1 MSLGP
6 LMIDLKGTSIDAEER
21 EWLRSPLVA
30 GVILF
35 KRNFESREQLSAR
48 AGLEPLAE
56 HWPHYKS
63 LIQQQLRALELRGRL
78 TRRAEE
84 LQPRRE
90 RCERDV
96 AEAKA
101 ELVEARKRRTQARS
115 RLRKS
120 ERELDERASLAD
132 LRHRQHALERCRE
145 RVAELRTILRT
156 AEQAETQRQAIEL
169 ERTELVIERDHR
181 SAEQRRVEA
190 ELARAELAFDEAQRG
205 LRRLE
210 AVRDL
215 VAHRVDLREGEACPL
230 CGATE
235 HPAAGESAPVDE
247 VVAAQRERVRE
258 LLRGRDELQREQ
270 GEHQSRAQLAS
281 QRLALL
287 ERRRG
292 EIERERATAQAQW
305 SEQLADGPLLPEL
318 QDDDEQA
325 SESSDEQLSLLGAAS
340 GATTVPARLDDP
352 EVGRSLWSIEEQLGR
367 RWSALADER
376 RDIEARLEHQR
387 DLQARREQADRE
399 FDDRRDRQAE
409 LERERD
415 AVVRELDETRTKL
428 DELTAELAERQA
440 ELDIVGARALA
451 VLDESGEQHQH
462 GFCATL
468 ERVGVELLDHLEVAV
483 QQLRA
488 AQSARDHIHEQL
500 RSLESRQASLAAAH
514 QARRERC
521 EQLDAELVDLD
532 QSLTKL
538 REARAPLLGGR
549 SVAELSRELEASVE
563 LADRDHDAGKD
574 ELASHELILGR
585 RRTQLSAL
593 EEQVEALRRSCV
605 EAARSVEAARLE
617 AGVDEAE
624 LAALL
629 AREELFSDGWAAN
642 ARSRIEAARAELE
655 RLQAIVGER
664 ERVLAA
670 HRERERPTLTR
681 EHAEQR
687 RGELEHSGEQLRR
700 ELFELEHR
708 LRSDSEDRAEAARLA
723 PRLAECEHAAKLWGR
738 MRDAIGSATGDKFQ
752 KFAQS
757 LTLELLLAQANA
769 QLRVLKPRYAL
780 GRVPKHDLELQLV
793 DHDLG
798 DEIRSIRGLSGG
810 EKFLVSLALA
820 LALASLSADDC
831 RIDSLFIDEGFGS
844 LDAHSLDVAVSTLD
858 TLQAEG
864 RQIGVISHVP
874 GLAERVGVEIRVEPV
889 SSGRSRVRVIEPR
902 AAAVERSA

>member
-1 MSLGP
+1 M
-6 LMIDLKGTSIDAEER
+6 
-21 EWLRSPLVA
+21 
-30 GVILF
+30 
-35 KRNFESREQLSAR
+35 
-48 AGLEPLAE
+48 
-56 HWPHYKS
+56 
-63 LIQQQLRALELRGRL
+63 
-78 TRRAEE
+78 
-84 LQPRRE
+84 
-90 RCERDV
+90 
-96 AEAKA
+96 
-101 ELVEARKRRTQARS
+101 
-115 RLRKS
+115 
-120 ERELDERASLAD
+120 
-132 LRHRQHALERCRE
+132 
-145 RVAELRTILRT
+145 
-156 AEQAETQRQAIEL
+156 
-169 ERTELVIERDHR
+169 
-181 SAEQRRVEA
+181 
-190 ELARAELAFDEAQRG
+190 
-205 LRRLE
+205 
-210 AVRDL
+210 RDL
-215 VAHRVDLREGEACPL
+215 IAHRVDLREGEACPL

-235 HPAAGESAPVDE
+235 HPAAGESAPVDA
-247 VVAAQRERVRE
+247 VVGAQRERVRE

-292 EIERERATAQAQW
+292 ELEREREAAQVKW
-305 SEQLADGPLLPEL
+305 TEQLAEGPLLPDLE
-318 QDDDEQA
+318 DDA
-325 SESSDEQLSLLGAAS
+325 ATESNDDQLSLLGETR
-340 GATTVPARLDDP
+340 GATSVPARLEHAD
-352 EVGRSLWSIEEQLGR
+352 VGRSLWSIEEQLNL
-367 RWSALADER
+367 RWSALAEER
-376 RDIEARLEHQR
+376 REVEARLEHQR

-399 FDDRRDRQAE
+399 FEDRRDRLAE
-409 LERERD
+409 IERERD
-415 AVVRELDETRTKL
+415 AVVRELDETRAKL
-428 DELTAELAERQA
+428 DALAVELGEREL

-451 VLDESGEQHQH
+451 VIDESGELEGTGHQPPGGVT
-462 GFCATL
+462 GFCSTL

-483 QQLRA
+483 QELRA
-488 AQSARDHIHEQL
+488 AQASRERVHEQL
-500 RSLESRQASLAAAH
+500 RALESRHASLGSTH

-521 EQLDAELVDLD
+521 EQLDAELLELE
-532 QSLTKL
+532 QSLAKL
-538 REARAPLLGGR
+538 HEARAPLLGGR

-574 ELASHELILGR
+574 ELARHEVIQGR
-585 RRTQLSAL
+585 RRTQLNAL
-593 EEQVEALRRSCV
+593 EEQVEALRRSCA
-605 EAARSVEAARLE
+605 ESARSVEAARVE
-617 AGVDEAE
+617 AGVDAAE

-629 AREELFSDGWAAN
+629 EREELFADGWSTAA
-642 ARSRIEAARAELE
+642 RTRIDNARAEHE

-670 HRERERPTLTR
+670 HRERERPTLSHD
-681 EHAEQR
+681 EAEQR
-687 RGELEHSGEQLRR
+687 RAELEHSGEQLRR

-708 LRSDSEDRAEAARLA
+708 LRSDSEDRAEAERLA
-723 PRLAECEHAAKLWGR
+723 PRLTECERAARLWGR
-738 MRDAIGSATGDKFQ
+738 LRDAIGSATGDKFQ

-820 LALASLSADDC
+820 LALASLSAEDC

-844 LDAHSLDVAVSTLD
+844 LDPHSLDVAVSTLD

-902 AAAVERSA
+902 TGRGGDS